1 MYKGY
6 PQPWRTWLLVLSALI
21 VALIIVQLVTGGS
34 WVLCVVVA
42 ALILG
47 QYALGRYARRQT

>member
-6 PQPWRTWLLVLSALI
+6 PQPFRTWLLILSALI
-21 VALIIVQLVTGGS
+21 FALIIVHLVTGGS
-34 WVLCVVVA
+34 WVLFVVVA

-47 QYALGRYARRQT
+47 QYALGRYARKQS